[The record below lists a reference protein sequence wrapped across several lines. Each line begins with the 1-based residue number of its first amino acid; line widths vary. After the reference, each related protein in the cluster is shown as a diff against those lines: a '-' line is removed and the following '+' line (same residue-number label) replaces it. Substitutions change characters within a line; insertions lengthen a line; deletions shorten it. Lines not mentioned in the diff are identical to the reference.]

1 MSIEG
6 VLRALDCSGL
16 TYSECLAALASAQA
30 TKAETTQWA
39 LSTARET
46 YRSQMATLSH
56 KDSGFH
62 FVVKK
67 ISEERLKGFSIDTM
81 ASEMEKLAPDLWE
94 LFRVLLS
101 ADPRRS
107 YKKAW
112 ARRQAEPSENTGC
125 SREHERREF
134 AEVELG
140 DLDDDEWVN
149 MDRDEDEPED
159 IQELKEEQFNALIS
173 IVTLS
178 CITAQ
183 HNAESNH

>member
-1 MSIEG
+1 MTTLPTNNWNSPKN
-6 VLRALDCSGL
+6 VNSG
-16 TYSECLAALASAQA
+16 
-30 TKAETTQWA
+30 ETQ
-39 LSTARET
+39 EKP
-46 YRSQMATLSH
+46 LSH
-56 KDSGFH
+56 
-62 FVVKK
+62 
-67 ISEERLKGFSIDTM
+67 RQ
-81 ASEMEKLAPDLWE
+81 
-94 LFRVLLS
+94 
-101 ADPRRS
+101 RS